1 MVSNCTLSWLTRML
15 GFHGDAIHERNTNMN
30 AGELHL
36 VELAETF
43 DDVGLLLR
51 HDEQRGQEQERD
63 DKCNDK
69 ERNKERHDITPFF
82 GFLSKAC

>member
-1 MVSNCTLSWLTRML
+1 
-15 GFHGDAIHERNTNMN
+15 MN

-51 HDEQRGQEQERD
+51 HDEQCGQEQKSD

-82 GFLSKAC
+82 GFSLKVLLHDL